1 MATLRERLDPQILAQ
16 INAKQSAYPDL
27 VIPESTLGVKR
38 EDRTIPG
45 LENAPSVR
53 VRIYQSD
60 ERTDDPTPAFL
71 FFHWGGFTGG
81 SYEDYAGFLER
92 IVKETGAVVASVDYR
107 LAPEHP
113 FPAAPN
119 DCYAALQ
126 WLASPE
132 NELNINLERI
142 AVGGISAGGC
152 LAAAIALIA
161 RDKGG
166 PKLCFQFL
174 LIPNTDDRIATPSTQ
189 EITDP
194 LVFNRQGNQEA
205 WEAYL
210 GDSKDDVSPYA
221 APARATDL
229 SGLPPAYVYVEQLD
243 PLRDEGI
250 RYAHRLMQA
259 GVDTELHVSPGTY
272 HGSFVFCPETDI
284 GKRVVSEHL
293 STLKR
298 VLNPK

>member
-1 MATLRERLDPQILAQ
+1 MATLDERIDPQILAQ
-16 INAKQSAYPDL
+16 INAKQTAYPDP
-27 VIPESTLGVKR
+27 VIPESTAGVRR

-45 LENAPSVR
+45 PENAPDVR
-53 VRIYQSD
+53 IRIYQLD
-60 ERTDDPTPAFL
+60 ERTPDPAPAL
-71 FFHWGGFTGG
+71 LYFHWGGFTGG
-81 SYEDYAGFLER
+81 SYEDYAGFLEQV
-92 IVKETGAVVASVDYR
+92 VKETGAVAVSVDYR

-126 WLASPE
+126 WLASPK
-132 NELNINLERI
+132 NELNINPKRI

-152 LAAAIALIA
+152 LAAAIALMT
-161 RDKGG
+161 RDKSG
-166 PKLCFQFL
+166 PELCFQFL
-174 LIPNTDDRIATPSTQ
+174 LIPNTDDRLGTPSVQ

-210 GDSKDDVSPYA
+210 GNSRENVSPYA

-229 SGLPPAYVYVEQLD
+229 SGLAPAYVYVEQLD

-250 RYAHRLMQA
+250 TYANRLMQA

-272 HGSFVFCPETDI
+272 HGAFVFFPETDI

-293 STLKR
+293 SIFKR

>member
-1 MATLRERLDPQILAQ
+1 MATLDERIDPQILAQ
-16 INAKQSAYPDL
+16 INAKQTAYPDH
-27 VIPESTLGVKR
+27 VIPESTAGVRR

-45 LENAPSVR
+45 PENAPDVR
-53 VRIYQSD
+53 IRIYQLD
-60 ERTDDPTPAFL
+60 ERTHDPAPAL
-71 FFHWGGFTGG
+71 LYFHWGGFTGG
-81 SYEDYAGFLER
+81 SYEDYAGFLEQV
-92 IVKETGAVVASVDYR
+92 VKETGAVVVSVDYR

-126 WLASPE
+126 WLASPK
-132 NELNINLERI
+132 NELNVNPKRI

-152 LAAAIALIA
+152 LAAAIALMT
-161 RDKGG
+161 RDKDG
-166 PKLCFQFL
+166 PELCFQFL
-174 LIPNTDDRIATPSTQ
+174 LIPNTDDR
-189 EITDP
+189 
-194 LVFNRQGNQEA
+194 QGNQEG

-210 GDSKDDVSPYA
+210 GNTRENVSPYA

-229 SGLPPAYVYVEQLD
+229 SGLSPAYVYVEQLD

-250 RYAHRLMQA
+250 TYANRLMQA

-272 HGSFVFCPETDI
+272 HGAFIFFPETDI

-293 STLKR
+293 SIFKQ